1 MNING
6 IELINVVS
14 DYLLNNIKSPNH
26 QEAISELKLIYDL
39 PNNPNDKE
47 KKELIRIV
55 NKEQRK
61 NKKNTRLR
69 LNGKIY
75 IPSNNHVI
83 FMDDIS
89 KGGKK
94 THKKQRKK
102 RKKTYKKRVKQ

>member
-6 IELINVVS
+6 LELINVAS

-26 QEAISELKLIYDL
+26 QEAISELKIIYDL

-61 NKKNTRLR
+61 NKKILD
-69 LNGKIY
+69 Y
-75 IPSNNHVI
+75 
-83 FMDDIS
+83 D
-89 KGGKK
+89 
-94 THKKQRKK
+94 
-102 RKKTYKKRVKQ
+102 